1 MLAWLSRASIGIHTM
16 VDEHFGINVV
26 EFMVRSL
33 FVMECKL
40 IWIIGCGR
48 DPCCSWLCWA
58 FARYRCPI
66 RWTNHRSYSLLT
78 LLTNK
83 PTSKCT
89 FTPGY
94 HATSPE
100 EFAEAIHTVL
110 TLPPVEEL
118 GIRDR
123 ARKLA
128 VKKFSEEE
136 FERAWNESGWKKWL
150 WNSE

>member
-1 MLAWLSRASIGIHTM
+1 MDKSQ
-16 VDEHFGINVV
+16 VV
-26 EFMVRSL
+26 L
-33 FVMECKL
+33 
-40 IWIIGCGR
+40 
-48 DPCCSWLCWA
+48 
-58 FARYRCPI
+58 Y
-66 RWTNHRSYSLLT
+66 SYI
-78 LLTNK
+78 TNK

-110 TLPPVEEL
+110 TLPLVEEVA
-118 GIRDR
+118 IRDR

-136 FERAWNESGWKKWL
+136 FEKAWNESGWKKWL